1 MLLLHELL
9 LFSASAVPY
18 ACYNG
23 SKNVPFMM
31 CDKSHTQITVE
42 HGSVQV
48 SNPTSSY
55 VTCIVF
61 SFIIFI
67 RIKPFNLTFIYS
79 VPASVLQ
86 ISRVRRVTDNQII
99 TNSPITIFCSGIFFF
114 VPKQFFV
121 LLKQLKNCFRTKK
134 LFRNKLD

>member
-86 ISRVRRVTDNQII
+86 ISRVRRVTDSQII
-99 TNSPITIFCSGIFFF
+99 KKKSNNYLLFRNNFF
-114 VPKQFFV
+114 VPKF
-121 LLKQLKNCFRTKK
+121 NCFRTKK
-134 LFRNKLD
+134 LFRNKLN